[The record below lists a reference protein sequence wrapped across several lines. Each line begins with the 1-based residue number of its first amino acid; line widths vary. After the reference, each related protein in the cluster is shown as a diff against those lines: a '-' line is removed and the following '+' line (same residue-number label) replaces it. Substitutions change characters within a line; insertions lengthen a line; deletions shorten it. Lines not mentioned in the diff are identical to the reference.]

1 MLGGGVGG
9 ITAAF
14 ELTATP
20 ELRER
25 FEVTVYQPGWRLG
38 GKCASGRNAAQ
49 HDRIE
54 EHGLHVWFGFYDN
67 AFRLMRDAFD
77 ELARPSGAPLATFD
91 EAFAP
96 CDRIVLYDRQGEDWK
111 AFGFSAPRNLGQPG
125 VAGDLPGFW
134 DVATTLCRWA
144 LQGWTELRE
153 DIDLDEPE
161 PLFSA
166 EWLVDLAGDLAREV
180 LRVPLAGAEQ
190 LLELAGRLAGDHAR
204 RGDGVTPDQ
213 SDLFARLLCA
223 FRDWLWSILAE
234 RCERNATVRL
244 YFAMVDTAVSTLAG
258 VLRDGVL
265 EHGWDAIND
274 EEWSAWLTKH
284 GAKPVT
290 IGATPAERSP
300 VLRSVYDVAFGY
312 PEGKIEA
319 ANLAAGT
326 ATNDL
331 LRLIAT
337 YRGALMYKMQAGMGD
352 VVFGPFYE
360 VLARRGVRFEFFH
373 AVTNLGLSAGNE
385 LIETIDLA
393 RQTEII
399 GDQYA
404 PLIDVG
410 GLPCWPSEPL
420 WDQLRD
426 GERLRAAGIDF
437 ERELVPAGATALR
450 LERGVDFDEVVLG
463 IAIGGL
469 RPICSELI
477 AADERFARAIDTAV
491 TVQTQAFQLWLRGDA
506 ATLGW
511 EQDEDC
517 VVGCYVEP
525 LDTYC
530 DMTHLYGRE
539 SWLEE
544 DGIGTI
550 GYVCGVLDEHAG
562 ETQAEADERVRANAI
577 DFIENDLQVLLPGAV
592 GEAER
597 FDSQYWRANIAAS
610 DRYVV
615 TPAGTVKHRLR
626 SDRSGFENL
635 VLAGDWTRNGI
646 DGGCVEAAA
655 ISGMQAARELV
666 RRDPRLG
673 DGEPILGEQPTWL
686 SPPKARLPEYV
697 EYGGRATS
705 PGPFLSLDG
714 RLRGLLLEGD
724 GRRISGLIRRTLSDP
739 AGNWVDYRAVGSKVL
754 LLVGGF
760 DRVSSLA
767 PLFDQWGTVR
777 EIQASFWVPVLAGRD
792 LGSVFR
798 AERFC
803 LAVPYIFVDNPMSY
817 LGGHEAYGY
826 AKTMGRFDPED
837 ALGPLTRIDTFGGRF
852 STESRASWTRFME
865 ISASAPAEPAEG
877 PPPFGARELLD
888 LALGSTL
895 LPNAEGEVVLPG
907 LELTATL
914 VEDLLEGRMRQVFLK
929 QFRDAGDGTR
939 ACYQSVVEAPIEVK
953 HSVMRRSGRKWEVSF
968 ARLDSHPIEAELG
981 ISDQRAQLVFDG
993 ELDMVVQTGVE
1004 IGRIAG
1010 PTPADALPTTEP
1022 PREPGLLS
1030 GAVEGALGLA
1040 GGIARRLRGAIR
1052 PG

>member
-1 MLGGGVGG
+1 MGGGGSHQDGAAPTKVAVLGGGVGA
-9 ITAAF
+9 ISAAF

-20 ELRER
+20 ELRKR

-38 GKCASGRNAAQ
+38 GKCASGRNAAR

-67 AFRLMRDAFD
+67 AFRLMRDAYD
-77 ELARPSGAPLATFD
+77 ELGRPAGSPLATFD
-91 EAFAP
+91 DAFAP
-96 CDRIVLYDRQGEDWK
+96 CDRIVLYDRQGEEWK

-125 VAGDLPGFW
+125 VAGGLPGFW
-134 DVATTLCRWA
+134 EVAATVCRWA
-144 LQGWTELRE
+144 LEGWAELRE

-166 EWLVDLAGDLAREV
+166 DWFADLAGDIAREV
-180 LRVPLAGAEQ
+180 LRLPLAGAEQ
-190 LLELAGRLAGDHAR
+190 LLELAARLAGEHAR
-204 RGDGVTPDQ
+204 QGDPVDPGQ
-213 SDLFARLLCA
+213 SDLFARMLCE
-223 FRDWLWSILAE
+223 FRDWLWSVLDE

-244 YFAMVDTAVSTLAG
+244 YFCMLDTAVSTLAG

-274 EEWSAWLTKH
+274 EEWAAWLTKH

-290 IGATPAERSP
+290 IGTTPAERSP

-312 PEGKIEA
+312 PEGRIEG

-360 VLARRGVRFEFFH
+360 VLKQRGVRFEFFH

-385 LIETIDLA
+385 LIQTIDLA
-393 RQTEII
+393 RQAEIV
-399 GDQYA
+399 GGGEYA
-404 PLIDVG
+404 PLVDVG

-420 WDQLRD
+420 WDHLRD
-426 GERLRAAGIDF
+426 GDQLRAAGVDF
-437 ERELVPAGATALR
+437 ERALVPEGASALR

-491 TVQTQAFQLWLRGDA
+491 TVQTQAFQLWLPGDA
-506 ATLGW
+506 PSLGW
-511 EQDEDC
+511 TEDEDC

-530 DMTHLYGRE
+530 DMTYLKERE
-539 SWLEE
+539 SWREQ

-550 GYVCGVLDEHAG
+550 GYVCGVLDERPG
-562 ETQAEADERVRANAI
+562 ETQAEADSRVRANAI
-577 DFIENDLQVLLPGAV
+577 DFVENDLHVLLPDAADV
-592 GEAER
+592 AEG

-610 DRYVV
+610 DRYVA

-626 SDRSGFENL
+626 SDRSGFDNL

-666 RRDPRLG
+666 RRDPLLG
-673 DGEPILGEQPTWL
+673 DGQPILGELPTWL
-686 SPPKARLPEYV
+686 NPPEAHLPEYV

-705 PGPFLSLDG
+705 PGPFLSLEG

-739 AGNWVDYRAVGSKVL
+739 AGNGVDYRAVGSKVL

-767 PLFDQWGTVR
+767 PPFDQWGTVR

-792 LGSVFR
+792 LGPVFR

-826 AKTMGRFDPED
+826 AKTMGRFGPED
-837 ALGPLTRIDTFGGRF
+837 ALGPLTTLDTFGGQF

-865 ISASAPAEPAEG
+865 ISASAPEEPAG
-877 PPPFGARELLD
+877 RPPGFGARELLE
-888 LALGSTL
+888 LALGTNL
-895 LPNAEGEVVLPG
+895 LANTEGELVLPG
-907 LELTATL
+907 LKLTATL

-929 QFRDAGDGTR
+929 QFRDAADGTR

-953 HSVMRRSGRKWEVSF
+953 RSVMRRSGRDWDVSF
-968 ARLDSHPIEAELG
+968 TRLDSHPIEAEMG

-1004 IGRIAG
+1004 IGRIA
-1010 PTPADALPTTEP
+1010 A
-1022 PREPGLLS
+1022 PR
-1030 GAVEGALGLA
+1030 
-1040 GGIARRLRGAIR
+1040 
-1052 PG
+1052 